1 METLLNIIL
10 GLVFLLFV
18 STAIT
23 LVGGWF
29 ILQTLDERDNYKK
42 GQINNFDTKTK
53 VSGMGGRGGPIDTI
67 RGKNQITSNEPSEE
81 NNPNTNQK

>member
-18 STAIT
+18 ATAIT

-29 ILQTLDERDNYKK
+29 ILQTFDKRDEYKEK
-42 GQINNFDTKTK
+42 QINNFDTKTK

-67 RGKNQITSNEPSEE
+67 RGKNKNEPREE
-81 NNPNTNQK
+81 NDPNPNQK